1 MVVQHAALWHHDLP
15 VASDLTLQARDAA
28 RRGKPL
34 EHDSMRMIIWAFGLA
49 CLLALS
55 LLAVAVWRGDGRFG
69 VADLWEK
76 LAGPADL
83 GPVDFPAISRSATGN
98 DALSCPTGLCG
109 TARVDGAA
117 PVFAVPAPA
126 LLQAVRAFLAAQP
139 DLVRVASDDAAM
151 QDRYVARTARMRFPD
166 TINVRVVPVGEGRST
181 LALYSRSQ
189 IGRKDFGVN
198 KARLDGWLAG
208 LGRSVPGVSP

>member
-1 MVVQHAALWHHDLP
+1 MLWHHDEP
-15 VASDLTLQARDAA
+15 AASCLTLQGQDMA

-34 EHDSMRMIIWAFGLA
+34 EHDSMRTIIWAFGLV

-55 LLAVAVWRGDGRFG
+55 LLAVAVWRGDRSFG
-69 VADLWEK
+69 ASDLWEK

-98 DALSCPTGLCG
+98 DALFCPTGLCG
-109 TARVDGAA
+109 AARVDGAA
-117 PVFAVPAPA
+117 PVFSVPAPA
-126 LLQAVRAFLAAQP
+126 LLQAVRAFLAAQS
-139 DLVRVASDDAAM
+139 DLVRVASDEAAM

-166 TINVRVVPVGEGRST
+166 TITVRIVPAGEGRST

-208 LGRSVPGVSP
+208 LGRSVPVVSP